1 MDAFRSCFD
10 DYAAQLASNTSNT
23 SNATCGCEAKHDPAI
38 CETLE
43 RNRERIADIENGV
56 GKLLEILIG
65 REPVDSEKIEPPTC
79 LREEVTAQNIILGR
93 IYHKL
98 NMAYAAL
105 NG

>member
-1 MDAFRSCFD
+1 MNELNSLGDYLAKMASQSTSASASC
-10 DYAAQLASNTSNT
+10 A
-23 SNATCGCEAKHDPAI
+23 CEAKSNPAI

-43 RNRERIADIENGV
+43 RNRDRIADIETGMN
-56 GKLLEILIG
+56 KLLELLIG
-65 REPVDSEKIEPPTC
+65 GETVDDEKIEPPTC

-98 NMAYAAL
+98 NMAYSAL